1 MDTKKSSLIA
11 KVKTFLKKSNLPFIK
26 IKDTENI
33 LLMKSVGSHHYL
45 LIQFYDMPDKWFDD
59 RNYFDIKVA
68 YGIDYKQVVSAV
80 ERYLNGE

>member
-11 KVKTFLKKSNLPFIK
+11 RVKTFLKKSNLPFIK

-68 YGIDYKQVVSAV
+68 YGIDYKQVIGAV
-80 ERYLNGE
+80 ERYLNGQ

>member
-68 YGIDYKQVVSAV
+68 YGIDYKQVIGAV
-80 ERYLNGE
+80 ERYLNGQ

>member
-11 KVKTFLKKSNLPFIK
+11 RVKTFLKKSNLPFTK

-68 YGIDYKQVVSAV
+68 YGIDYKQVVDAV

>member
-11 KVKTFLKKSNLPFIK
+11 RVKTFLKKSNLPFTK

-68 YGIDYKQVVSAV
+68 YGIDYKQVVSTV
-80 ERYLNGE
+80 ERYLNGQ